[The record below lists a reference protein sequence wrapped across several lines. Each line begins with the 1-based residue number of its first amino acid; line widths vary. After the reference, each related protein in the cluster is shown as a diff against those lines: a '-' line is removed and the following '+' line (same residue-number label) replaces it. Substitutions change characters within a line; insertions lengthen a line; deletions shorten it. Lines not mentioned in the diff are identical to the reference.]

1 MIAAIIIALVYW
13 GILGTLCYFVF
24 CDTADDEWSRWHDAA
39 DQHHDRLEDI
49 ARSAAATPVVCNVI
63 QFRPR

>member
-1 MIAAIIIALVYW
+1 MIAIVLALVW
-13 GILGTLCYFVF
+13 LGGISVLLYLMAFH
-24 CDTADDEWSRWHDAA
+24 TADDEWSRWHDAA

-49 ARSAAATPVVCNVI
+49 ARSAAATPVACNVI